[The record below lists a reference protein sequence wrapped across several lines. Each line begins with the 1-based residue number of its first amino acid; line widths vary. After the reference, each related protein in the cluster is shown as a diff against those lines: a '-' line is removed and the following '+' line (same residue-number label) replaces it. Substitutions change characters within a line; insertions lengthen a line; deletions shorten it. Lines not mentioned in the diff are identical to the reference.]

1 MQYETISLHEEGS
14 IEYIVLSQQL
24 LLFSVV
30 LPLQCIRQELYTS
43 RQAERMAGGV
53 SWKYS
58 EMLDESDGVLVDQ
71 ETHT

>member
-1 MQYETISLHEEGS
+1 MGI
-14 IEYIVLSQQL
+14 IRLSAGT
-24 LLFSVV
+24 
-30 LPLQCIRQELYTS
+30 TS

-71 ETHT
+71 ETRT